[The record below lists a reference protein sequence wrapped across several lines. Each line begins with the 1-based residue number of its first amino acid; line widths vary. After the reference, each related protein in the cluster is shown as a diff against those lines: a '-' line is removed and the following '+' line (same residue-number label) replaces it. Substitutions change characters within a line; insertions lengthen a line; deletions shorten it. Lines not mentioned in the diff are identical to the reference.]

1 MSDNLTGLIAS
12 ADRRRRAAILL
23 FGGAIGLA
31 ALFPHNDRAMWVPE
45 SETPFVFTAVPEK
58 LPVTYLT
65 IPGADALLRTLGG
78 FPGDNTGRRL
88 RSRFLPS
95 DPTSVAPPSGA
106 GNTVN
111 NIPNAA
117 VPEFADLPTQLADAQ
132 TAPGGLLN
140 SGPGGGGASPGG
152 PTGNP
157 GGPTGNPGG
166 VPGGIGGGGPGTLN
180 DPDPVVDPP
189 VDEPPVDEP
198 PVMSP
203 VPEPVTWAMFIFGFG
218 MIGAALRRRR
228 QSVFVAKN
236 LVIR

>member
-1 MSDNLTGLIAS
+1 MSDNLTGLVAS

-78 FPGDNTGRRL
+78 FPGSDTGRRL
-88 RSRFLPS
+88 RSRLLPF
-95 DPTSVAPPSGA
+95 DPTSVAPPTGA
-106 GNTVN
+106 GNTAN

-117 VPEFADLPTQLADAQ
+117 VPEFADLPTQLAQAQ
-132 TAPGGLLN
+132 TAPGGILN
-140 SGPGGGGASPGG
+140 SGPGGVGTSPGG
-152 PTGNP
+152 PSS
-157 GGPTGNPGG
+157 NPGG

-180 DPDPVVDPP
+180 DPDPVGDPP
-189 VDEPPVDEP
+189 QDDTPVDEP
-198 PVMSP
+198 PVMSA

-228 QSVFVAKN
+228 QSGVVSEN
-236 LVIR
+236 LAIR